1 MYFQPLFSVS
11 VAVAVAQILTSKR
24 DFNSNSNRACTFSH
38 FSSVSV
44 AVAVAQI
51 LNSKRDFN
59 SNRDLSLL
67 KRLTQVQHKCNTS
80 ATETEK
86 KVAESMNSIDSL
98 NSFANIQVSY
108 HYLG

>member
-1 MYFQPLFSVS
+1 MRVCNRACTFSHFFSVS
-11 VAVAVAQILTSKR
+11 VAVAVAQILNSKR

-38 FSSVSV
+38 FFSVSVAVAV

-86 KVAESMNSIDSL
+86 KWLKV
-98 NSFANIQVSY
+98 
-108 HYLG
+108 